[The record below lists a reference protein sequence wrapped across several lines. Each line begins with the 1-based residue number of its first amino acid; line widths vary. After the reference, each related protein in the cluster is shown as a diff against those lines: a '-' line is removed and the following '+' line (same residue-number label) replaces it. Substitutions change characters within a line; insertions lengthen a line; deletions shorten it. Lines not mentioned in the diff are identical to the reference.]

1 MKSTVQELENE
12 LKEERTRLRALTTEQ
27 TRAERQ
33 KDKLSLQLQRAESVS
48 LSRPRFNFCLFVW
61 IFF

>member
-48 LSRPRFNFCLFVW
+48 LSRPRFNFCLFV
-61 IFF
+61 